1 MVFVLLEHNL
11 AFPDQYTYLLSSLED
26 TYDTEVIN
34 VLWLQKKIEHGSW
47 NSFQKLNVSQLSHV
61 FIWS

>member
-11 AFPDQYTYLLSSLED
+11 AFPDQYTYLLSFLED

-34 VLWLQKKIEHGSW
+34 VLWLQKKIEHGS
-47 NSFQKLNVSQLSHV
+47 
-61 FIWS
+61 